1 MMSVDV
7 PADTPALLTSTVRRP
22 LFGLAFSQMVIA
34 QSLQPARDVILSIIH
49 LHNNNSGLAPLCLL
63 TKQRGAQTEPAE
75 QFQQSRWRLSFAKHR
90 TMPANFEILPIS
102 ISKAF
107 LLAVSVWIGVGLMTG
122 AANADPITIF
132 TTELDGHHQPDLRG
146 RYDQIVLSAARQQ
159 NLDVDF
165 RFMPPARAIL
175 QFSKCEDCC
184 VSPCNEDPEISHCP
198 GATLSDV
205 WDKVELHAFSLR
217 PDASDLAIDNL
228 KTLDVGAIQGMPLG
242 TKVET
247 NLADIRRVDTPRAAV
262 NMLTLGRL
270 DVFLGWIPETLVYFR
285 VNDIPVPNYDAKH
298 PMKSVPIGI
307 ACKGS
312 QSLRLIDAVNT
323 YLRQAPQTSGTEP
336 ISSSNPD
343 G

>member
-1 MMSVDV
+1 MIV
-7 PADTPALLTSTVRRP
+7 PADTPALLTSTVRSA
-22 LFGLAFSQMVIA
+22 LFWFIRRQMVIA
-34 QSLQPARDVILSIIH
+34 QRFQPARAVILTIIH
-49 LHNNNSGLAPLCLL
+49 LHNNNSGLAHLCLV
-63 TKQRGAQTEPAE
+63 TKQQVAQTEPAE
-75 QFQQSRWRLSFAKHR
+75 KLQHSRWRLSLAKHR
-90 TMPANFEILPIS
+90 TMSANFEFLPVSIL
-102 ISKAF
+102 KAAF
-107 LLAVSVWIGVGLMTG
+107 LALSVLITSVSVTG
-122 AANADPITIF
+122 IAQADPITIF
-132 TTELDGHHQPDLRG
+132 TTELDGHHQPDARG

-159 NLDVDF
+159 NLQVDF

-175 QFSKCEDCC
+175 QFSRCEDCC
-184 VSPCNEDPEISHCP
+184 VSPCNQDPEISHCP

-217 PDASDLAIDNL
+217 PDAPDLAIDNL

-242 TKVET
+242 TRVET
-247 NLADIRRVDTPRAAV
+247 NLTDIRRVDTPRAAV

-285 VNDIPVPNYDAKH
+285 VNDIPVPNYDAKN
-298 PMKSVPIGI
+298 PLKSVPIGI